1 MAVALTE
8 SRQLLWTASNINDV
22 PITYEFYGHYERNG
36 GRTKVILEVKPV
48 SSYTGN
54 ISSPTVTATIGQ
66 NNGGSISYP
75 TIEAIGHPFRIPLND
90 YYEITSVTLSETYM
104 REVSLNGR
112 ISGGTYSN
120 GGTSI
125 TCTSE
130 QTSAT
135 ITAVYPS
142 IWVKFDNTRI
152 DDNSIIGLHQTV
164 NPYNQGFS
172 IGNTVCRQFDLSV
185 SKTAYSTIPTNVYLM
200 DDLGNKYAT
209 LLVDNYDNQN
219 DDYTV
224 FNLTDVMVRLNKTL
238 DYTSGDTVATIL
250 SAICTA
256 HGITNQSGS
265 LYMSDF
271 AINWDDQLTER
282 EFISY
287 VAEVNG
293 GYAYINND
301 GNLVIQSYSNTVA
314 GTVDADYC
322 SDIRVGETHH
332 IDRVYVELATD
343 TRYYPQ
349 TGTYDTLYLNS
360 NNILL
365 TDTTQYPL
373 NSIIQHIYSV
383 VNGLIFVDMKIERCP
398 VTTAR
403 ACQMLKLTNFGTDI
417 PFICVIDYDYNVGWY
432 GGYESQFENKVQEE
446 SKTGG
451 EGNLSR
457 RISIIVDREL
467 GTITQEINELSNDI
481 NSAQSSFTQTANSL
495 EMRVSTNEN
504 AINNTDPNNLG
515 LNQRM
520 TQYQTVVNIQPD
532 GVYIS
537 QNNDSTAYVKFTA
550 SGMEIY
556 VEGVKTA
563 WAEADG
569 FSSEELMIGGAKD
582 SEKWHMHMANNGNTL
597 MFLRR

>member
-1 MAVALTE
+1 MIRVLFDSTE
-8 SRQLLWTASNINDV
+8 IN
-22 PITYEFYGHYERNG
+22 
-36 GRTKVILEVKPV
+36 
-48 SSYTGN
+48 GN
-54 ISSPTVTATIGQ
+54 YIQ
-66 NNGGSISYP
+66 SI
-75 TIEAIGHPFRIPLND
+75 
-90 YYEITSVTLSETYM
+90 
-104 REVSLNGR
+104 
-112 ISGGTYSN
+112 
-120 GGTSI
+120 
-125 TCTSE
+125 
-130 QTSAT
+130 
-135 ITAVYPS
+135 
-142 IWVKFDNTRI
+142 
-152 DDNSIIGLHQTV
+152 HQTV
-164 NPYNQGFS
+164 NPYNQSFA
-172 IGNTVCRQFDLSV
+172 IGNTVCRQFDIEIN
-185 SKTAYSTIPTNVYLM
+185 KNGYSSLPDKVYLYE
-200 DDLGNKYAT
+200 DNDSSTQSNWTKYAT
-209 LLVDNYDNQN
+209 LLIDNYDNQN

-417 PFICVIDYDYNVGWY
+417 PFICVIDYDYNVNWY
-432 GGYESQFENKVQEE
+432 GGYDSQFDNKVQEE

-467 GTITQEINELSNDI
+467 GTITQEINELSDNI
-481 NSAQSSFTQTANSL
+481 NSAQSSFSQTANSL
-495 EMRVSTNEN
+495 EMRVSANEN

-520 TQYQTVVNIQPD
+520 TEYQTVVNIQAD
-532 GVYIS
+532 GVRIS
-537 QNNDSTAYVKFTA
+537 QGTTGAYVKFTA

-556 VEGVKTA
+556 VEGSKTA

-569 FSSEELMIGGAKD
+569 FSSEELMIGGAND
-582 SEKWHMHMANNGNTL
+582 LEKWHMHMANNGNTL